1 MDYRTMVNPTYLT
14 AKSTVF
20 MLAIAGNE
28 DAKRIV
34 AGLGLQETLSKRDSS
49 DALMSEAVLKTQR
62 TVLKTDT
69 TKTGLH

>member
-28 DAKRIV
+28 DAKRMI
-34 AGLGLQETLSKRDSS
+34 AGDGGNGEEKRTEWLRKSGFFNNPALAYEIIQSKVNS
-49 DALMSEAVLKTQR
+49 MV
-62 TVLKTDT
+62 
-69 TKTGLH
+69 